1 MILPHP
7 KDAIHKSWLYA
18 ILSAIADD
26 AHLPFL
32 LRFKG
37 GTCAAM
43 RGILPRFSVDLDFD
57 LLYSRK
63 VAFVQKRL
71 VSIFIALGLKIKDQS
86 RTAPQFFLGYENA
99 PGERSTLKVDVTFPP
114 NSEDEYEP
122 VRFVDIDRILHAHTI
137 PTMFAHK
144 LLATMGRFQKK
155 GALAGRDLLDLYI
168 FFRAGLPIQKEIIEK
183 QMNMAFEDYL
193 ATLGAFV
200 EKYFT
205 QRVIDEDLNALMPPQ
220 AFSSVRRNLKS
231 QVLVF
236 LKDAARHS
244 G

>member
-1 MILPHP
+1 
-7 KDAIHKSWLYA
+7 
-18 ILSAIADD
+18 
-26 AHLPFL
+26 
-32 LRFKG
+32 
-37 GTCAAM
+37 
-43 RGILPRFSVDLDFD
+43 
-57 LLYSRK
+57 
-63 VAFVQKRL
+63 
-71 VSIFIALGLKIKDQS
+71 
-86 RTAPQFFLGYENA
+86 
-99 PGERSTLKVDVTFPP
+99 
-114 NSEDEYEP
+114 
-122 VRFVDIDRILHAHTI
+122 
-137 PTMFAHK
+137 
-144 LLATMGRFQKK
+144 MGRFQKK